1 MTTLNN
7 KPKDMPALA
16 PAPAPAATSPPLLL
30 TIRFSASLPDLELD
44 IPRPG
49 ATTVVSLKHL
59 IRSRLDK
66 AHARRRLRFIH
77 GGKILPDTAVLS
89 SVLRAI
95 PPPPTTT
102 TSTINSTSSYTSSS
116 INYHHATSPFTRR
129 SNDNGNN
136 NNSSGAGDN
145 IAEAEKSK
153 NKNKGKSIPGRP
165 EPAPRIYVNCSIGDE
180 LTAGELESE
189 AQAALLPPPTSSSSL
204 LSSSRSSSSSNKQP
218 GLGLGLGLGL
228 DTSGG
233 TSAGATTT
241 AAPRGFDRLLSAGF
255 TASEVNQLRLQFR
268 SIHSSR
274 YTPDTLPSPD
284 TFRRMEDSWIDDN
297 GAAMPTSSLTDAG
310 DNSSGGAGGI
320 FGGMGGGGTDSDEV
334 GLVAM
339 IDVLIRGVITGFIWP
354 LGSAGWLLR
363 EEGMSSDRWR
373 FMVVVGVLFSVLIG
387 FIRAISGDK

>member
-1 MTTLNN
+1 MTTTMA
-7 KPKDMPALA
+7 PKSPLA
-16 PAPAPAATSPPLLL
+16 PKAPMSATLPPLLL

-89 SVLRAI
+89 SVLRAPP
-95 PPPPTTT
+95 PPPPTSLGTG
-102 TSTINSTSSYTSSS
+102 NG
-116 INYHHATSPFTRR
+116 HPAERR
-129 SNDNGNN
+129 
-136 NNSSGAGDN
+136 GDERGDTVEET
-145 IAEAEKSK
+145 ASKSK
-153 NKNKGKSIPGRP
+153 SKGKSIPGRP

-180 LTAGELESE
+180 LSPSELESE
-189 AQAALLPPPTSSSSL
+189 AQAAALPPPTTSTSTSPTSHHHPSS
-204 LSSSRSSSSSNKQP
+204 KPP
-218 GLGLGLGLGL
+218 GLGLT
-228 DTSGG
+228 TS
-233 TSAGATTT
+233 STTP
-241 AAPRGFDRLLSAGF
+241 APRGFDRLLSAGF

-284 TFRRMEDSWIDDN
+284 SFRRMEDAWIDDN
-297 GAAMPTSSLTDAG
+297 GAAMPAG
-310 DNSSGGAGGI
+310 AGVNSSGDGGML
-320 FGGMGGGGTDSDEV
+320 GMGGVGTDSDEV
-334 GLVAM
+334 GLVGM
-339 IDVLIRGVITGFIWP
+339 VDVLIRGVITGFIWP
-354 LGSAGWLLR
+354 LGSAGWLIR

-373 FMVVVGVLFSVLIG
+373 FMVGTGVMLGVLIG

>member
-1 MTTLNN
+1 MTTTTMA
-7 KPKDMPALA
+7 PKSPLAPKAPMPATL
-16 PAPAPAATSPPLLL
+16 PPLLL

-89 SVLRAI
+89 SVLRAPP
-95 PPPPTTT
+95 PPPPTTG
-102 TSTINSTSSYTSSS
+102 NG
-116 INYHHATSPFTRR
+116 HHPAERR
-129 SNDNGNN
+129 GER
-136 NNSSGAGDN
+136 GGDT
-145 IAEAEKSK
+145 EEKSK
-153 NKNKGKSIPGRP
+153 SKGKSIPGRP

-180 LTAGELESE
+180 LSPSELESE
-189 AQAALLPPPTSSSSL
+189 AQAAALPPPTISTSPTSHRPSS
-204 LSSSRSSSSSNKQP
+204 KPP
-218 GLGLGLGLGL
+218 GLGLT
-228 DTSGG
+228 TS
-233 TSAGATTT
+233 TTP
-241 AAPRGFDRLLSAGF
+241 APRGFDRLLSAGF

-284 TFRRMEDSWIDDN
+284 SFRRMEDSWIDDN
-297 GAAMPTSSLTDAG
+297 GAAMPAG
-310 DNSSGGAGGI
+310 AGVNSSSGDGGML
-320 FGGMGGGGTDSDEV
+320 GMGGVGTDSDEV
-334 GLVAM
+334 GLVGM
-339 IDVLIRGVITGFIWP
+339 VDVLIRGVITGFIWP
-354 LGSAGWLLR
+354 LGSAGWLIR

-373 FMVVVGVLFSVLIG
+373 FMVGTGVMLGVLIG